1 MTPVEFS
8 EGNVSIDGAVLA
20 RAFGISDDDLKQRM
34 REGTITSRFERGE
47 GEDAGTVRLVFFSRA
62 RRIRITADEGGSIL
76 TCGAVDFAGPP
87 GFGSRLSAPTPVSGQ
102 DPEQAAHVEMLLDLA
117 LEGTFPASD
126 PVAIT
131 IDAPRRTSRGDVP

>member
-1 MTPVEFS
+1 
-8 EGNVSIDGAVLA
+8 
-20 RAFGISDDDLKQRM
+20 M

-62 RRIRITADEGGSIL
+62 RRIRITADEGGNIL

-87 GFGSRLSAPTPVSGQ
+87 GFGSRLSAPASASGQ
-102 DPEQAAHVEMLLDLA
+102 DAEQAAHVEMLLDLA

-126 PVAIT
+126 PVAIS
-131 IDAPRRTSRGDVP
+131 IDAPGRTSRGGVP

>member
-62 RRIRITADEGGSIL
+62 RRIRITADEGGNIL
-76 TCGAVDFAGPP
+76 TCGAVDFAGPS
-87 GFGSRLSAPTPVSGQ
+87 GFGSRLSAPTPASGQ
-102 DPEQAAHVEMLLDLA
+102 DAEQASHVEMLLDLA

-131 IDAPRRTSRGDVP
+131 IDAPGRTSRGDVP

>member
-62 RRIRITADEGGSIL
+62 RRIRITADEGGNVL

-87 GFGSRLSAPTPVSGQ
+87 GFGSRIAAPAPASGQ
-102 DPEQAAHVEMLLDLA
+102 DPKQDHVEMLLDLA

-126 PVAIT
+126 PVAIS
-131 IDAPRRTSRGDVP
+131 IDAPGLTSRGGVP

>member
-62 RRIRITADEGGSIL
+62 RRIRITADEGGNIL

-87 GFGSRLSAPTPVSGQ
+87 GFGSRLSAPASASGQ
-102 DPEQAAHVEMLLDLA
+102 DAEQAAHVEMLLDLA

-126 PVAIT
+126 PVAIS
-131 IDAPRRTSRGDVP
+131 IDAPGRTSRGGVP